1 MITYTTRWLLAA
13 LLSVSFWSAAA
24 SSEDGRWQGFV
35 DNAVE
40 AFVDGDYVEAG
51 RRFDA
56 AVKRAESFGPQDPRL
71 ATNRNGLAEIFRAQG
86 RYAEAASLSRPGALT
101 CPA

>member
-51 RRFDA
+51 RWFDA

-71 ATNRNGLAEIFRAQG
+71 GVFRRCRGARATTLLKTPNRPFLTKSDG
-86 RYAEAASLSRPGALT
+86 RP
-101 CPA
+101 